1 MGYLYLQEKTG
12 SINLLNYDI
21 LSEYY
26 KDKEN
31 KVKKRINMEI
41 NIIKENSLTER
52 ELSLNPQLFCKLTK
66 NYGITPSIDIINKYN
81 LFKYDKGIKID
92 MKYISI
98 IFNKNEIYDLTFV
111 NFDEFSYNEDTEIF
125 FDKNNFDKENSSLL
139 KLSEKEIT
147 LIYKG
152 INILYEE
159 KIKDKVINY
168 LKKRY
173 KSEKCK
179 LIKSNIVMI
188 TKIKN
193 LLISEEQSE
202 LFYDEFKKNL

>member
-66 NYGITPSIDIINKYN
+66 NYAITPSIDIINKYN

-139 KLSEKEIT
+139 KLSEMEIT

-173 KSEKCK
+173 KSEK
-179 LIKSNIVMI
+179 
-188 TKIKN
+188 KN
-193 LLISEEQSE
+193 A
-202 LFYDEFKKNL
+202 N